1 MHPREVGLRA
11 VGVGAGQA
19 CSQTSG
25 GLVSQSAHASSPLC
39 RCPAHTLTRSWPRTE
54 ELANDWF
61 EPSVQ
66 EARPSPTQVHPCD
79 THVNGRPAPS
89 VSFAFLL
96 TGRAFFWVG
105 TQVTSAGST
114 EDHRCPRGCGLTVLV
129 PAVPVPAVVTR
140 GVCSCRQ
147 LQGAEMEG
155 HSEMPCPRDV
165 TSKDAV
171 MDRDS
176 FSDGT
181 KGLVRCS

>member
-1 MHPREVGLRA
+1 MKAAPGGREDHHGVSLIIAFEGWEGALHPREVGLRA

-25 GLVSQSAHASSPLC
+25 GLVSESARASSPLC

-105 TQVTSAGST
+105 TQVTSTGST
-114 EDHRCPRGCGLTVLV
+114 EDRTGVL
-129 PAVPVPAVVTR
+129 
-140 GVCSCRQ
+140 G
-147 LQGAEMEG
+147 
-155 HSEMPCPRDV
+155 
-165 TSKDAV
+165 DA
-171 MDRDS
+171 D
-176 FSDGT
+176 
-181 KGLVRCS
+181 